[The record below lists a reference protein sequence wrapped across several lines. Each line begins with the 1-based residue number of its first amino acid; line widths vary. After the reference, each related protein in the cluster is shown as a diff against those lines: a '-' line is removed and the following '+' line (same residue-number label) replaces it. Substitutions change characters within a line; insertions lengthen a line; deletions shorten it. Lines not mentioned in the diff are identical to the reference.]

1 MKKIL
6 LSGSICLTIGMISC
20 GGSSGGLSEDVSVL
34 NTVIVFVKESQ
45 PGYLNSDVIIRK
57 RTTETVKSGSPDCNT
72 LITANNVCTGKEY
85 TPENLTIT
93 FKSEPI
99 KNVQGQP
106 LVANPSPVRVEKYR
120 VSFTQCIQGVYEFPI
135 NLTIPPNEERTVVIQ
150 PITPA
155 MKEAIVKPTQYI
167 YINNDDECQT
177 VFDVVD
183 YPSPCVADANF
194 EFLVYELYSG
204 KRATVK
210 YRILVRF
217 EDFPDQDQCR
227 IR

>member
-1 MKKIL
+1 M
-6 LSGSICLTIGMISC
+6 
-20 GGSSGGLSEDVSVL
+20 
-34 NTVIVFVKESQ
+34 FVKESQ

-57 RTTETVKSGSPDCNT
+57 RTTETVKSGPPDCNT
-72 LITANNVCTGKEY
+72 LITANDVCTGKEY

-135 NLTIPPNEERTVVIQ
+135 NLTISPNEERTVVIQ

-167 YINNDDECQT
+167 YKNDECET
-177 VFDVVD
+177 VFEVVD

-210 YRILVRF
+210 YRISVRF